1 MKILLIEDDKAIS
14 DLIKRGLEDDG
25 KYKVIV
31 AEEGN
36 SGLEKALDEDLS
48 LIIMDIMLPNMS
60 GFDICRHVRSEG
72 LMTPILMLTARDG
85 MDDMIKGFEI
95 GADDYL
101 TKPFHFDELFA
112 RIKALIRRDCLLRGN
127 TITIEDLEIDTN
139 SRTVK
144 LAGKKLTLGS
154 REYTLLEALARNE
167 GRPLSRETI
176 QYKIWNNED
185 IMSNTVDVY
194 IRMLRKKIDD
204 NRPKKLIHTVY
215 GFGYMIKKFE
225 KQ

>member
-25 KYKVIV
+25 NYKVIV

-36 SGLEKALDEDLS
+36 SGLELALDDDLS
-48 LIIMDIMLPNMS
+48 LIIMDIMLPNIS
-60 GFDICRHVRSEG
+60 GFDICRQVRSEG
-72 LMTPILMLTARDG
+72 IMTPILMLTARDG

-112 RIKALIRRDCLLRGN
+112 RVKALIRRDCLLRGN
-127 TITIEDLEIDTN
+127 IITIDDLEIDTN

-144 LAGKKLTLGS
+144 
-154 REYTLLEALARNE
+154 
-167 GRPLSRETI
+167 
-176 QYKIWNNED
+176 
-185 IMSNTVDVY
+185 
-194 IRMLRKKIDD
+194 
-204 NRPKKLIHTVY
+204 
-215 GFGYMIKKFE
+215 
-225 KQ
+225 